1 MKKVC
6 LVMTMLCALL
16 FACKPETEKPTVVTA
31 SIEDVTETT
40 AKVVGQVTADGG
52 AEVTE
57 RGVCWN
63 TESNPEITDN
73 RIVEGTGLGTFTA
86 EMTKAGEKTVTIGY
100 SGSDKYNEYVTETSF
115 VVLEKA

>member
-16 FACKPETEKPTVVTA
+16 FACKPEAEKPTVVTA
-31 SIEDVTETT
+31 SVEDVTETT

-63 TESNPEITDN
+63 TESNPEITHQRTVD
-73 RIVEGTGLGTFTA
+73 GTGLATFKSEVADLEPNT
-86 EMTKAGEKTVTIGY
+86 TY
-100 SGSDKYNEYVTETSF
+100 YVRAYATN
-115 VVLEKA
+115 